1 MCFHNRYFNVYPICW
16 FFVFG
21 QDLGQPKLEDDL
33 PKGLLSVSLLKHQ
46 VSLLAGLF
54 SYSICFVY
62 NNLLRDIYVI
72 DVSKKIALAWM
83 VQKEKSVYCAGGIL
97 ADDQVSFDALSSQ
110 QYFSCFTLFLESFL
124 GSFKST

>member
-1 MCFHNRYFNVYPICW
+1 MLDCLAIL
-16 FFVFG
+16 FV
-21 QDLGQPKLEDDL
+21 
-33 PKGLLSVSLLKHQ
+33 
-46 VSLLAGLF
+46 LF
-54 SYSICFVY
+54 ITISYEIF
-62 NNLLRDIYVI
+62 YVI

-83 VQKEKSVYCAGGIL
+83 VQKEKSVHCAGGIL